1 MLWNKRK
8 PSDPSRV
15 AENSANKSGYR
26 VAEPDRAL
34 TVIGTLLKA
43 YGRFAFDA
51 AEPAESLRER
61 CEDWAQRILLGER
74 SARDGAA
81 GPAVSGE
88 LLVSRDFR
96 GLERFFSEQRQ
107 SEGEYVTKSLGGL
120 REAVL
125 SLARS
130 LGSSVAEDRDA
141 DGQVEEQLVAL
152 SRAVDQGQIKHI
164 TRAAMSVIEASRT
177 FMQQRRE
184 REARHVQKLD
194 RELRQLREEMA
205 ASYHAGKSDEL
216 TGLAGRA
223 QLEQQLDQLLAIGM
237 LLQKP
242 PWLMRIDVA
251 AAKRDGGGKPR
262 PVPDAALRDIGHCIN
277 RTFLRREDFTA
288 RSGAREFSVLV
299 VDMTQ
304 AEITSATERLLSAVG
319 GAARTHGNNAPS
331 VAVGVVRFRP
341 GDDAERLSAR
351 AELAVERARRDSFDG
366 YDVSL

>member
-15 AENSANKSGYR
+15 AENLANKSGYR

-51 AEPAESLRER
+51 EQPADALRDR

-74 SARDGAA
+74 SPRDGDA
-81 GPAVSGE
+81 GPGTSGE
-88 LLVSRDFR
+88 LAVSRDFR

-107 SEGEYVTKSLGGL
+107 SEGEYVTRSLGGL
-120 REAVL
+120 RETVL

-130 LGSSVAEDRDA
+130 LGGSVAEDRDA
-141 DGQVEEQLVAL
+141 DGQIEERLVTL
-152 SRAVDQGQIKHI
+152 SRAVDEGQIKHI
-164 TRAAMSVIEASRT
+164 TRAAMSVIEASRS

-205 ASYHAGKSDEL
+205 ASYHAGKGCEL

-237 LLQKP
+237 LLEKP
-242 PWLMRIDVA
+242 PWLMLVDVA
-251 AAKRDGGGKPR
+251 AAKRDGAGKPR

-277 RTFLRREDFTA
+277 RSFLRREDFTA

-304 AEITSATERLLSAVG
+304 AEVTAATERLLSAVA
-319 GAARTHGNNAPS
+319 GAARTQGNNAPS

-341 GDDAERLSAR
+341 NEDAERLLAR
-351 AELAVERARRDSFDG
+351 AALAVERARRDSFDG

>member
-8 PSDPSRV
+8 PSDPSQV

-34 TVIGTLLKA
+34 TVIGTLLKS

-51 AEPAESLRER
+51 AQPAESLRER

-74 SARDGAA
+74 SPRDGEAA
-81 GPAVSGE
+81 PGTSGE
-88 LLVSRDFR
+88 LLVTRDFR

-107 SEGEYVTKSLGGL
+107 SEGEFVTKSLGGL

-125 SLARS
+125 TLARS

-141 DGQVEEQLVAL
+141 DGQMEEQLVAL
-152 SRAVDQGQIKHI
+152 SRAVDQGQIKQI
-164 TRAAMSVIEASRT
+164 TRAAMSVIEASRS

-242 PWLMRIDVA
+242 PWLILVDVA
-251 AAKRDGGGKPR
+251 SAKRDGAKPR

-304 AEITSATERLLSAVG
+304 AEVTSATERLLSAVG
-319 GAARTHGNNAPS
+319 GAARSHGNNAPS

-351 AELAVERARRDSFDG
+351 AELAVERARRDFFDG